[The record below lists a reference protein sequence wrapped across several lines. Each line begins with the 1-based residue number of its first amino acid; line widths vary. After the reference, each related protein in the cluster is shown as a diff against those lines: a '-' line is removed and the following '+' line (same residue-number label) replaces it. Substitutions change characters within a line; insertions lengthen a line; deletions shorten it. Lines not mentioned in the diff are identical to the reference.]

1 MIKIK
6 TLTEALLTAFVIRLL
21 VTGASLGDSYV
32 VASLC
37 AVWAFSWQLEKTK
50 HIDPSI
56 ELNSRVAL
64 IEEKNKQIES
74 KLNAQT
80 MTGRR

>member
-21 VTGASLGDSYV
+21 IKGASLGDSYV

-37 AVWAFSWQLEKTK
+37 GAWAYSWYLETLK
-50 HIDPSI
+50 IVDPSV
-56 ELNSRVAL
+56 ELRKRLDIV
-64 IEEKNKQIES
+64 EEKSKQFDARFQ
-74 KLNAQT
+74 AQA
-80 MTGRR
+80 MTGRK

>member
-32 VASLC
+32 IASFC
-37 AVWAFSWQLEKTK
+37 AAWAYSWYLQTIKI
-50 HIDPSI
+50 IDPNI
-56 ELNSRVAL
+56 EVKKRLDAV
-64 IEEKNKQIES
+64 EEKSKQFES
-74 KLNAQT
+74 RFQAQS
-80 MTGRR
+80 MTGRK